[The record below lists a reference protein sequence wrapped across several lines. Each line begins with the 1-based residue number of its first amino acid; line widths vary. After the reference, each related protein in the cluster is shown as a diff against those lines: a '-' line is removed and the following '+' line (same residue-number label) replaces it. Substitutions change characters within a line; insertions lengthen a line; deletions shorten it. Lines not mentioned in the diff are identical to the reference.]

1 MGARRTDREDQG
13 KDAHSVSSA
22 AMRKERYMSLIYK
35 AQDIPSLDHE
45 YLETTHPLW
54 DTLKKETDHLLHDCF
69 IGESHV
75 IN

>member
-1 MGARRTDREDQG
+1 MTKG
-13 KDAHSVSSA
+13 
-22 AMRKERYMSLIYK
+22 RYMSLIYK

-45 YLETTHPLW
+45 HLETTHPLW
-54 DTLKKETDHLLHDCF
+54 DTLKKEIDHLLHEYF